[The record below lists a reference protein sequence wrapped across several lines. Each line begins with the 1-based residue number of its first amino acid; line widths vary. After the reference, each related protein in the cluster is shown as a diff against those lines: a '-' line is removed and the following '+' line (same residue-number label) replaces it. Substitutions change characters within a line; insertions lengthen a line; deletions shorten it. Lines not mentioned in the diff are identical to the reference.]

1 MAVDVVH
8 WNPRKPRVRG
18 PLGWLLPKHPPV
30 NNFGDLLGPLIVRE
44 ILRRR
49 GMDCEQDS
57 SEGRLVAVGSIMRM
71 ARDGDVVWGT
81 GVNGKS
87 TALPHEFSNL
97 DVRAVRG
104 PLTAQFLRDK
114 GIDVPDVYGDPGLLV
129 GWLWPRES
137 FDGTMERSPLT
148 VIPNLHDVDRYK
160 DHPGFWHPCSP
171 LSQTIA
177 RIATSDFVV
186 GSSLHAVVL
195 ADSFGI
201 RNRLIRS
208 AHEPPFKYE
217 DYYRGTGRASFR
229 MASDVDEAL
238 ALGGEELPG
247 WSPDELVRAFP
258 WDLWSLA
265 EPSRNLW

>member
-1 MAVDVVH
+1 MAVHIVH
-8 WNPRKPRVRG
+8 WNPRKRRLRG
-18 PLGWLLPKHPPV
+18 PLGWLLPKRPPV
-30 NNFGDLLGPLIVRE
+30 NNFGDLLGPYIVRE
-44 ILRRR
+44 MLCR
-49 GMDCEQDS
+49 
-57 SEGRLVAVGSIMRM
+57 EGLDFDRDGSDRRLVAVGSIMRM

-87 TALPHEFSNL
+87 TTLPHEFSKL

-104 PLTAQFLRDK
+104 PLTAQFLRDR

-129 GWLWPRES
+129 GRLWPRES
-137 FDGTMERSPLT
+137 FDGTMERTALT

-201 RNRLIRS
+201 GSRLIRS

-217 DYYRGTGRASFR
+217 DYYRGTGRAAFA

-238 ALGGEELPG
+238 AMGAEGLPE
-247 WSPDELVRAFP
+247 WSPDKLVRAFP
-258 WDLWSLA
+258 RDLWSST
-265 EPSRNLW
+265 EPSRSFG